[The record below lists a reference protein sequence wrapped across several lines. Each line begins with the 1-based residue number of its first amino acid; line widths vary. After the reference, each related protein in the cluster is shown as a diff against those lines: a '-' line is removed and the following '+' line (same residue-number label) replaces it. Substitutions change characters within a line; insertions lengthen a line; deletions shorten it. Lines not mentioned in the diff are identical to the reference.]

1 MWSKWIHCLF
11 QNQLQ
16 NHLRLSVN
24 HHPQPQSHRHLH
36 HHPDVNLR
44 SKIFTFLYDN
54 DNVYHHFAEQILE
67 MLSHLNIN
75 QKYLYSLEKREGGN
89 SCFILPLLLRNVIK
103 FSFLIAVSLLHTLC
117 LKNDER
123 STVKCQFHQNCENIS
138 MRNKIMKVAGSH
150 DYYQR
155 HIGFTEH
162 LIRPLFFWLTLT
174 SVTYY
179 IITSSHHGQTW
190 TYDWSHSTDSDNQ
203 PLILSHSC
211 IWTKWNWSLL
221 LLKVHR
227 RTIIQ
232 WQMLQYFFQNSYS
245 MWNYNDA
252 PYVLLVSKQRLDG
265 QELIIFG

>member
-1 MWSKWIHCLF
+1 
-11 QNQLQ
+11 
-16 NHLRLSVN
+16 
-24 HHPQPQSHRHLH
+24 
-36 HHPDVNLR
+36 
-44 SKIFTFLYDN
+44 
-54 DNVYHHFAEQILE
+54 

-203 PLILSHSC
+203 PLISHS
-211 IWTKWNWSLL
+211 IALL
-221 LLKVHR
+221 HLDKVK
-227 RTIIQ
+227 
-232 WQMLQYFFQNSYS
+232 
-245 MWNYNDA
+245 
-252 PYVLLVSKQRLDG
+252 LVSFASQSAQKNNHSMANAA
-265 QELIIFG
+265 IFLSKFIFYVKL